1 MECVIS
7 MAQRELAII
16 PPRVL
21 VNFDKM
27 ESDRRGNCGDHSS
40 SGVCVNNIYITLGSA
55 PTPKESR
62 VISLE
67 EDENADL
74 MDFSHLHVGLN
85 RESKIRSP
93 SGTKGQTCLDDLFYL
108 FTSNVNQMFKKRLF
122 QTNR

>member
-1 MECVIS
+1 MECMILMVE
-7 MAQRELAII
+7 RELATI

-27 ESDRRGNCGDHSS
+27 ESDRQGNCGDHSR

-55 PTPKESR
+55 PTPKESC

-74 MDFSHLHVGLN
+74 MDFSSS
-85 RESKIRSP
+85 R
-93 SGTKGQTCLDDLFYL
+93 
-108 FTSNVNQMFKKRLF
+108 RLE
-122 QTNR
+122 QRI